1 MHRPDGKASRDD
13 VRTSR
18 SQSSAG
24 FGNCPAASGRLVSA
38 DRSAERNG
46 TFDPETAV
54 NGCSSRLG
62 RGRPDRL
69 PTPAPRLQRFGTT
82 PRQSNPHS
90 ASLTLTASQHS
101 AVSSLGLCPTPARW
115 PRCGLPTPARLGR
128 RRTTL
133 NITCPM
139 AILQS
144 RHSRGGFTQEPA
156 GRPTEAPLPQ
166 RTINSI
172 RMDYSPGL
180 LSGRCSGYPWI
191 RVFRIS
197 PYVCWQ
203 TDIASRLGYSRTE
216 YREA

>member
-1 MHRPDGKASRDD
+1 MVHPFVHRPDGKASRDD
-13 VRTSR
+13 VRASR
-18 SQSSAG
+18 SQSSVG

-38 DRSAERNG
+38 DRSAEQDG
-46 TFDPETAV
+46 TFEPETAV

-115 PRCGLPTPARLGR
+115 PRCGLPVSARLGR

-133 NITCPM
+133 NISGRSSAPDSGHSN
-139 AILQS
+139 S
-144 RHSRGGFTQEPA
+144 RFSQKPA
-156 GRPTEAPLPQ
+156 GCTISATRPYGKIHIKLKFFRRPSGKSLSKAAP
-166 RTINSI
+166 
-172 RMDYSPGL
+172 
-180 LSGRCSGYPWI
+180 
-191 RVFRIS
+191 
-197 PYVCWQ
+197 
-203 TDIASRLGYSRTE
+203 
-216 YREA
+216 